1 MQIRF
6 NKKTKF
12 NEDIVNYFKNAKVML
27 DIKDKISL
35 DVTFVSKRKIKKLNG
50 QFRNIDKV
58 TDVLS
63 FPSALEEGKS
73 DMQVLDWDKAK
84 QVSYDPETESV
95 FLGDIVVCLAKAKK
109 QAREFGHGIKREVCY
124 LSVHGL
130 LHLLGYDHMKEND
143 KKIMRKLEEEIL
155 K

>member
-1 MQIRF
+1 MQVKF
-6 NKKTKF
+6 SKKTKF
-12 NEDIVNYFKNAKVML
+12 NDDIAEYFNRAIKVL
-27 DIKDKISL
+27 EIEEEVSV
-35 DVTFVSKRKIKKLNG
+35 DVTFVTKRKIKRLNNN
-50 QFRNIDKV
+50 FRSVNKV

-73 DMQVLDWDKAK
+73 DMQVLDWEKAK
-84 QVSYDPETESV
+84 QLSWDPETESV
-95 FLGDIVVCLAKAKK
+95 FLGDIIVCMSKAKK
-109 QAREFGHGIKREVCY
+109 QAREFGHGQKREVCY

-130 LHLLGYDHMKEND
+130 LHLLGYDHMKDDD